1 MNKMDYEPI
10 IVTKNAEGKIIL
22 SEEELI
28 KIVKQAYSKGVTDGV
43 VSGRVTQKSPI
54 MPSNPYPIET
64 PINPVQPISP
74 IIWSGVECLHGL
86 QEIVMI
92 KDLENADRQT
102 TRIN

>member
-1 MNKMDYEPI
+1 MNKMDYGPI

-43 VSGRVTQKSPI
+43 VSERATQKNPI